1 MNFGFIEDG
10 VISRHHPLSVDHQ
23 RYWQLIIIDADFLI
37 IDGIKLLQET
47 LQLDVKKK
55 LKMIDLNYFRGD
67 YV

>member
-23 RYWQLIIIDADFLI
+23 PYWQLIIIDADFLI

-47 LQLDVKKK
+47 LQLDVKK
-55 LKMIDLNYFRGD
+55 N
-67 YV
+67 

>member
-1 MNFGFIEDG
+1 MNLGFIEDG

-37 IDGIKLLQET
+37 IDRIKLLQET
-47 LQLDVKKK
+47 LQLVVKK
-55 LKMIDLNYFRGD
+55 LKMIDFSYFRGD

>member
-1 MNFGFIEDG
+1 MNLGFIEDG